1 MDFLSSYFKYE
12 NNITIMGLTKEL
24 AYLYV
29 DQIYREQQ
37 KDIIVL
43 TSTLYEANNFFAG
56 LKTFND
62 NVYLFPMDDFLT
74 SQALAISPELKT
86 TRIET
91 LEHITNSPNI
101 IVTNLMGYLKY
112 LTSSKV
118 KNKLNI
124 KLKVGEEINREK
136 LIRILEELDYKRE
149 SIVTS
154 TGEYAIRGFV
164 IDIFITLN
172 EHPIRIEFFGNSID
186 SIRYFD
192 ENTQKSIE
200 NITEINLISNGEIK
214 TEEKSSLYDYTKE
227 AIVIIIDENRIKA
240 SYQKLEEEMFEFRV
254 ANNLDSNTKFMFSM
268 DEINPKEN
276 IYINFLDNKITNS
289 NYLNFSSQ
297 ELTNFN
303 SNLERLKDQTV
314 IWHKKG
320 YNIIFYLSKERG
332 IGVLL
337 SW

>member
-12 NNITIMGLTKEL
+12 NNIPIMGLTKEL

-154 TGEYAIRGFV
+154 TGEYDIRGFV

-172 EHPIRIEFFGNSID
+172 
-186 SIRYFD
+186 
-192 ENTQKSIE
+192 
-200 NITEINLISNGEIK
+200 
-214 TEEKSSLYDYTKE
+214 
-227 AIVIIIDENRIKA
+227 
-240 SYQKLEEEMFEFRV
+240 
-254 ANNLDSNTKFMFSM
+254 
-268 DEINPKEN
+268 
-276 IYINFLDNKITNS
+276 
-289 NYLNFSSQ
+289 
-297 ELTNFN
+297 
-303 SNLERLKDQTV
+303 
-314 IWHKKG
+314 
-320 YNIIFYLSKERG
+320 
-332 IGVLL
+332 
-337 SW
+337 